1 MVRSVTVAT
10 IPQTQQKIAT
20 GTQLVS
26 DGPARAAAIVGA
38 NPAQC
43 EAELR
48 ADGHKFDGA
57 HLGRADSR
65 LREGLICGEVA
76 RVHGALILGLAVT
89 PYFLAER
96 SVASP
101 REMVRS
107 FGIALFTRY

>member
-43 EAELR
+43 EAEL
-48 ADGHKFDGA
+48 
-57 HLGRADSR
+57 
-65 LREGLICGEVA
+65 
-76 RVHGALILGLAVT
+76 
-89 PYFLAER
+89 
-96 SVASP
+96 
-101 REMVRS
+101 
-107 FGIALFTRY
+107 